1 MIAAPLEPAARPA
14 PTASSSPPARRSGG
28 RVRTECAVAAAGLGA
43 RGWDVEI
50 DNRPERAKARA
61 CVACGG
67 DHR

>member
-1 MIAAPLEPAARPA
+1 MIAAPL
-14 PTASSSPPARRSGG
+14 ASSEARADGLIFTARSSRGG

>member
-1 MIAAPLEPAARPA
+1 VIARGRADGLTFTAR
-14 PTASSSPPARRSGG
+14 ARHGG
-28 RVRTECAVAAAGLGA
+28 QVRTDCPVAAVGLGA

-50 DNRPERAKARA
+50 GNRPERAEARA